1 MNANDAKRQLNEE
14 HALDEMDIS
23 ENGPN
28 LPNADKILLSA
39 MNKYW
44 QSNKLIIGNGKIY
57 RHSYFFQSSNRQAG
71 VRTDAF
77 CLHAVLY
84 DAGITTD
91 MGSVSMPCYISST
104 THPRRSQD
112 RHSPCQQ
119 V

>member
-1 MNANDAKRQLNEE
+1 MNTNDAKRQLNEE

-57 RHSYFFQSSNRQAG
+57 ISFSHQTGRQESG
-71 VRTDAF
+71 QMPFVFMQCSMTQ
-77 CLHAVLY
+77 
-84 DAGITTD
+84 
-91 MGSVSMPCYISST
+91 VSQQT
-104 THPRRSQD
+104 WAL
-112 RHSPCQQ
+112 SPCPAI
-119 V
+119 